1 MPRTLIC
8 LRYFLIGGAIVV
20 GVCGIVES
28 ICAGYFIYQLYEYS
42 LLTPNHVCGSPT
54 ILLVMGLVTCL
65 LSWCAWQFVD
75 FANRSQV
82 IIFSLALII
91 VTIIN
96 TSTGIWALVRHER
109 VDVLPVDHLN
119 QVFEH
124 AVSDNKASWDR
135 MYSKLRCCGVNGPID
150 YRDHDAVP
158 WSCCDTTS
166 VLANSDGSIGTCNTM
181 YAKGCHQVVINRTR
195 SILLHVFLLALCT
208 VLLQVG
214 YIICMA
220 CYMKACRVFTER
232 RNDLIAT
239 AQMLARASKDMGTND
254 ILLSQQPKNSTE
266 TNNIYNV
273 NSRNV

>member
-75 FANRSQV
+75 FTNRSQV
-82 IIFSLALII
+82 IIFFLALII

-109 VDVLPVDHLN
+109 VDVLPVDYLN

-124 AVSDNKASWDR
+124 AVSNDKASWDR
-135 MYSKLRCCGVNGPID
+135 MYFKLRCCGVNGPID

-166 VLANSDGSIGTCNTM
+166 VLANSDDSIGTCNTM

-214 YIICMA
+214 YIICMT
-220 CYMKACRVFTER
+220 CYMKACREFTER

-273 NSRNV
+273 NNRNV